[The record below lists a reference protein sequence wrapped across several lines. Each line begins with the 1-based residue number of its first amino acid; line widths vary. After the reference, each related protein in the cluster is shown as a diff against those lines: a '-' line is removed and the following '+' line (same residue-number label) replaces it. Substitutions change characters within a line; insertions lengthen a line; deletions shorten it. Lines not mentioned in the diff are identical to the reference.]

1 MDNSECGY
9 ADHTAGDSDY
19 NELITLLGAA
29 SGMKYIEKHITTN
42 FGDERIDWPAAISLE
57 MFNNLEKKI
66 KILKKLNGD
75 GSLSLNTGEMKYSV
89 FGPMKKTAVL
99 NLDLKKNDVLKL
111 NNIKFIRT
119 KNLSD
124 MSQLDIIKSFGKK
137 ISKDLAKG
145 TVLVKKHFIS

>member
-1 MDNSECGY
+1 MFDNFECGY

-57 MFNNLEKKI
+57 MFNILEKKI

-89 FGPMKKTAVL
+89 FGPGRK
-99 NLDLKKNDVLKL
+99 
-111 NNIKFIRT
+111 
-119 KNLSD
+119 
-124 MSQLDIIKSFGKK
+124 QLFWILI
-137 ISKDLAKG
+137 
-145 TVLVKKHFIS
+145 